1 MNTLHRLAALG
12 LAGLL
17 VLTIQ
22 AQPAAAQ
29 SADERKASARPQAPK
44 TQNARTQAPKAQS
57 GAGSISPSRQ
67 GPAES
72 TRTSAN
78 KGQPRQPSRA
88 AAANNATRTAV
99 PTEAVKALRLP
110 NAPIAFDE
118 PPAGATEVS
127 LSSQALRSGC
137 LNASQDLRTALQSA
151 GIRDEDL
158 IDQVLAQAPDLLN
171 STSAGCVPFTLSLG
185 TQQRVTSFSVLNT
198 GEQGRAHRLIS
209 FERRGPGSD
218 FEMHSQAL
226 PDFLQS
232 HRKVDIA
239 LEQILSD
246 RGRALAGTL
255 PASLE
260 RQVHYL
266 ARAFQDRHQL
276 SPASLVRVVYE
287 DSGSPA
293 NDPGTRTDAA
303 ESGKARLLGMRFFD
317 REQVLDFGSAVWID
331 RDDLPGGFFTT
342 GGVDAERMF
351 WSSPIDHVKI
361 SRGVGS
367 FKYTRTV
374 RQTARQGDRNVK
386 VARRV
391 SGWSHHQGVDFAAP
405 TGTPVH
411 AVADGKVLMA
421 AFYGGYGNL
430 IILEHAGGYTTYYAH
445 LSAYAQG
452 IEPGALVR
460 RGDEI
465 GAVGSTGRSTG
476 PHLHF
481 ELRRNNVYIDPLA
494 PGRNLD
500 LWTLRDQD
508 QRELA
513 RRSVVM
519 TAVTDPARTPQTR
532 ADRLTAPPDG
542 WSVSR
547 SDLLPPTEADLR
559 STAEA
564 SPSQA
569 MGDGAPASSA
579 QPLGW
584 GAPIVNRTTPD

>member
-1 MNTLHRLAALG
+1 MNILHRLAALCVASLLG
-12 LAGLL
+12 LAIEPQS
-17 VLTIQ
+17 V
-22 AQPAAAQ
+22 AAQ
-29 SADERKASARPQAPK
+29 QSVERKASARTQATRTPG
-44 TQNARTQAPKAQS
+44 TQAPTAK
-57 GAGSISPSRQ
+57 GS
-67 GPAES
+67 
-72 TRTSAN
+72 RTASAP
-78 KGQPRQPSRA
+78 KG
-88 AAANNATRTAV
+88 TRTAV
-99 PTEAVKALRLP
+99 PAQAVKALQLPAAGRL
-110 NAPIAFDE
+110 DE
-118 PPAGATEVS
+118 PPADATEVS
-127 LSSQALRSGC
+127 LAAQSLRSGC
-137 LNASQDLRTALQSA
+137 LTPQQDLRAALQAAAIS
-151 GIRDEDL
+151 DETL
-158 IDQVLAQAPDLLN
+158 IAQIQAHSPDLLE
-171 STSAGCVPFTLSLG
+171 STSTGCLPFMLSMG
-185 TQQRVTSFSVLNT
+185 AQQRLTSFSVLQT
-198 GEQGRAHRLIS
+198 RAEGEPPRLIS
-209 FERRGPGSD
+209 FERRGTGVE
-218 FEMHSQAL
+218 FEVSSQPL
-226 PDFLQS
+226 PDALHA

-266 ARAFQDRHQL
+266 ARAFQDQHQL

-287 DSGSPA
+287 DAPASGADSG
-293 NDPGTRTDAA
+293 NQTESA

-317 REQVLDFGSAVWID
+317 RDQVRDFGSAVWID

-374 RQTARQGDRNVK
+374 RQSTRQGDRTVK
-386 VARRV
+386 VAKRV
-391 SGWSHHQGVDFAAP
+391 SGWTHHQGVDFAAP

-430 IILEHAGGYTTYYAH
+430 IILEHAGGYSTYYAH
-445 LSAYAQG
+445 LSAYAAN
-452 IEPGALVR
+452 IETGATVR

-481 ELRRNNVYIDPLA
+481 ELRRNKVYIDPLA

-500 LWTLRDQD
+500 LWTLRDRD

-519 TAVTDPARTPQTR
+519 TAITDPARATQAIATQSRATSPDRFPQTQ
-532 ADRLTAPPDG
+532 
-542 WSVSR
+542 
-547 SDLLPPTEADLR
+547 SDLQTQTESSPPM
-559 STAEA
+559 SV
-564 SPSQA
+564 
-569 MGDGAPASSA
+569 GDRAPAAPAAPTVLAAPA
-579 QPLGW
+579 QPEAW
-584 GAPIVNRTTPD
+584 GAPIVNLTSPE

>member
-1 MNTLHRLAALG
+1 MNPLHRLAALC

-17 VLTIQ
+17 TLATGPGIAL
-22 AQPAAAQ
+22 AQN
-29 SADERKASARPQAPK
+29 SDDRKAPARPP
-44 TQNARTQAPKAQS
+44 APKAQGGSAQAPKSQAALAPS
-57 GAGSISPSRQ
+57 GSSKQSKTDSA
-67 GPAES
+67 
-72 TRTSAN
+72 RTPTTKA
-78 KGQPRQPSRA
+78 QPSGKVPKA
-88 AAANNATRTAV
+88 ARTVV
-99 PTEAVKALRLP
+99 PAEAVKALRLP
-110 NAPIAFDE
+110 SAAALLDE
-118 PPAGATEVS
+118 PPSDVSEVS
-127 LSSQALRSGC
+127 LVAQSLRSGC
-137 LNASQDLRTALQSA
+137 LNPGQDLPSALQSA
-151 GIRDEDL
+151 AITDETL
-158 IDQVLAQAPDLLN
+158 IQQVVLQAPDLLE
-171 STSAGCVPFTLSLG
+171 STPAGCLPFTLSLG
-185 TQQRVTSFSVLNT
+185 TGNRITSFSVLH
-198 GEQGRAHRLIS
+198 QGAAPGAHRLVS
-209 FERRGPGSD
+209 FERRGAGGG
-218 FEMHSQAL
+218 FEAQTQTL
-226 PDFLQS
+226 PDFLLS

-287 DSGSPA
+287 DEPA
-293 NDPGTRTDAA
+293 AA
-303 ESGKARLLGMRFFD
+303 SEAGAGATPQETGKARLLGMRFFD
-317 REQVLDFGSAVWID
+317 REQVIDFGSAVWID

-367 FKYTRTV
+367 YRYTRTV
-374 RQTARQGDRNVK
+374 RQTARQGDRTVK
-386 VARRV
+386 VAQRV
-391 SGWSHHQGVDFAAP
+391 SGWTHHQGVDFAAP
-405 TGTPVH
+405 SGTPVH

-452 IEPGALVR
+452 IEPGAIVR

-519 TAVTDPARTPQTR
+519 TAITDPARATPAGPARSSPFIQTETE
-532 ADRLTAPPDG
+532 LAPAP
-542 WSVSR
+542 V
-547 SDLLPPTEADLR
+547 A
-559 STAEA
+559 
-564 SPSQA
+564 
-569 MGDGAPASSA
+569 GDGMAGSVAEPTA
-579 QPLGW
+579 W
-584 GAPIVNRTTPD
+584 GAPIINRTSPGQ

>member
-1 MNTLHRLAALG
+1 MNILHRVAALCLAGSLSLG
-12 LAGLL
+12 LAPRTA
-17 VLTIQ
+17 V
-22 AQPAAAQ
+22 AQN
-29 SADERKASARPQAPK
+29 SDDRKAP
-44 TQNARTQAPKAQS
+44 ARTQATKAQ
-57 GAGSISPSRQ
+57 G
-67 GPAES
+67 
-72 TRTSAN
+72 TSAQTAKSQAGASAAGKATPGKAEGKRVQTAQAQAGKAN
-78 KGQPRQPSRA
+78 RA
-88 AAANNATRTAV
+88 AAAPKGARSAV
-99 PTEAVKALRLP
+99 PAEAVKALRLP
-110 NAPIAFDE
+110 AAPANLGE

-127 LSSQALRSGC
+127 LTAQSLRNGC
-137 LNASQDLRTALQSA
+137 LNPRQDLRAELQSA
-151 GIRDEDL
+151 AINDETL
-158 IDQVLAQAPDLLN
+158 LTQILTHAPDLLE
-171 STSAGCVPFTLSLG
+171 STQTGCLPFTLSMG
-185 TQQRVTSFSVLNT
+185 SQQRVTSFSVLHT
-198 GEQGRAHRLIS
+198 GAPGGSHRLIS
-209 FERRGPGSD
+209 FERRGAGGE
-218 FEMHSQAL
+218 FEVLSQAL

-246 RGRALAGTL
+246 RGRALAGSL
-255 PASLE
+255 PPSLE

-287 DSGSPA
+287 EATPSVADSAGSTDTSGSA
-293 NDPGTRTDAA
+293 
-303 ESGKARLLGMRFFD
+303 SGSDKARLLGMRFFD

-374 RQTARQGDRNVK
+374 RQTTRQGDRTVK

-391 SGWSHHQGVDFAAP
+391 SGWTHHQGVDFAAP

-445 LSAYAQG
+445 LSAYAPS
-452 IEPGALVR
+452 IEVGATVR

-465 GAVGSTGRSTG
+465 GSVGSTGRSTG

-481 ELRRNNVYIDPLA
+481 ELRRNNVYIDPLS

-519 TAVTDPARTPQTR
+519 TAITDPARTTQVR
-532 ADRLTAPPDG
+532 QN
-542 WSVSR
+542 R
-547 SDLLPPTEADLR
+547 SDPYIQTDAELR
-559 STAEA
+559 TQSGSHSA
-564 SPSQA
+564 SPA
-569 MGDGAPASSA
+569 IGDGAPETPA
-579 QPLGW
+579 QPGGW

>member
-1 MNTLHRLAALG
+1 MNNPHRLAALC

-17 VLTIQ
+17 ALTLE

-29 SADERKASARPQAPK
+29 GRDDQKSSAQSQTPK
-44 TQNARTQAPKAQS
+44 SQNARSQAQKAQS
-57 GAGSISPSRQ
+57 STGSNPSRR
-67 GPAES
+67 GKSES
-72 TRTSAN
+72 ARATASKSQT
-78 KGQPRQPSRA
+78 RQPIRV
-88 AAANNATRTAV
+88 AAANSGARKAV
-99 PTEAVKALRLP
+99 PAEAVKALRIP
-110 NAPIAFDE
+110 SAPVAFDE

-127 LSSQALRSGC
+127 LASQALRSGC
-137 LNASQDLRTALQSA
+137 LNPGQDLRAALQSA
-151 GIRDEDL
+151 AIRDETL
-158 IDQVLAQAPDLLN
+158 VNQVAAQAPDLLD
-171 STSAGCVPFTLSLG
+171 SGSAGCVPFTLSLG
-185 TQQRVTSFSVLNT
+185 SNQRVTSFSVLNT
-198 GEQGRAHRLIS
+198 DAQGRAHRLVS
-209 FERRGPGSD
+209 FERRGPGGE
-218 FEMHSQAL
+218 FEVQSQPL

-287 DSGSPA
+287 DSAAPAAESAGSS
-293 NDPGTRTDAA
+293 NTT

-374 RQTARQGDRNVK
+374 RQTTRQGDRNVK

-452 IEPGALVR
+452 IEVGALVR

-519 TAVTDPARTPQTR
+519 TAITDPTRTQR
-532 ADRLTAPPDG
+532 QDRQTAPSEG
-542 WSVSR
+542 LSVSR
-547 SDLLPPTEADLR
+547 STPFIQTEADLHGP
-559 STAEA
+559 ADV
-564 SPSQA
+564 SPA
-569 MGDGAPASSA
+569 LPVGDVPAAPFV
-579 QPLGW
+579 QPAGW
-584 GAPIVNRTTPD
+584 GAPIVNRTTPE

>member
-1 MNTLHRLAALG
+1 MNHPLRIAALC

-17 VLTIQ
+17 ALAIGPL
-22 AQPAAAQ
+22 PAAAQ
-29 SADERKASARPQAPK
+29 NTDARKAKKGKTESAQPQ
-44 TQNARTQAPKAQS
+44 TRKAQS
-57 GAGSISPSRQ
+57 GN
-67 GPAES
+67 PA
-72 TRTSAN
+72 
-78 KGQPRQPSRA
+78 RA
-88 AAANNATRTAV
+88 AIAPQGKRAAV
-99 PTEAVKALRLP
+99 PAEAVKALKLP
-110 NAPIAFDE
+110 VAPGALDE

-127 LSSQALRSGC
+127 LAAQSLRSGC
-137 LNASQDLRTALQSA
+137 LQPGADARAVLHAAAIQDEALVTEILQ
-151 GIRDEDL
+151 R
-158 IDQVLAQAPDLLN
+158 APDLFESGQPECL
-171 STSAGCVPFTLSLG
+171 PFTLSLG
-185 TQQRVTSFSVLNT
+185 AGGRITSLSVLHREPAD
-198 GEQGRAHRLIS
+198 GAHRLIS
-209 FERRGPGSD
+209 LERRSPSGE
-218 FEMHSQAL
+218 FELQAQTL
-226 PDFLQS
+226 PDFMRS
-232 HRKVDIA
+232 HRKVDLA

-287 DSGSPA
+287 DGLASVAESGSSP
-293 NDPGTRTDAA
+293 DAT
-303 ESGKARLLGMRFFD
+303 EHGKARLLGMRFFD

-374 RQTARQGDRNVK
+374 RQTTRQGDRNIK
-386 VARRV
+386 VAKRV
-391 SGWSHHQGVDFAAP
+391 SGWTHHQGVDFAAP

-445 LSAYAQG
+445 LSAYAAG
-452 IEPGALVR
+452 IEVGATVR

-494 PGRNLD
+494 PGRHLD

-519 TAVTDPARTPQTR
+519 SAITDP
-532 ADRLTAPPDG
+532 
-542 WSVSR
+542 SR
-547 SDLLPPTEADLR
+547 SRPSGSSRTTPPSDTD
-559 STAEA
+559 STFRRDAFTQAEA
-564 SPSQA
+564 EPSSRA
-569 MGDGAPASSA
+569 EGNAALPMSDAARPMA
-579 QPLGW
+579 QPAGW
-584 GAPIVNRTTPD
+584 GAPIINRTAPE